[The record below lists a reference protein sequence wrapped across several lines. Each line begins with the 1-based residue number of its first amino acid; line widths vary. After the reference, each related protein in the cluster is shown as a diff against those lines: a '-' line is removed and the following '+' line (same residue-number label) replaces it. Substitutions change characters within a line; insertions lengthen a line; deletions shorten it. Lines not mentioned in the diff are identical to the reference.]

1 MPFEKKI
8 ALDALKPGMYVSRL
22 DRPWVETPFLF
33 QGFTVR
39 TELEIRQL
47 REHCSYVYIDT
58 ERGDDTDQ
66 TLDSRTPSLDQ
77 QVIDLIRKPLANQIY
92 PVTAGLDEERAAAR
106 ASYERLHTTLAA
118 VYEDIQ
124 SGKDVSLG
132 EARLAVEGMTA
143 SIVRNPDA
151 FVWLTRL
158 KRKDTYSYTHA
169 IDTSALA
176 ANFGR
181 HLGLPRQE
189 LNELAL
195 ATLLLDIGKIKLPDE
210 MLAKPGKLT
219 DAEFKLM
226 RRHVQFSLELMH
238 GCRGVGKETLKT
250 IATHHERHA
259 GHGYP
264 RRLRGLEIPVFGR
277 IAGIVDCY
285 DAITSDRP
293 YAKALSQYEAIR
305 KLYEWRDHDF
315 QADIVEQFI
324 QCLGVYP
331 TGSLVELTTGQV
343 GIVLAQNPVR
353 RLKPVLMLILDENK
367 VAYSFQP
374 RLDLVSE
381 DRSASGEPIEILRAL
396 EPGSYGIDPVDYYI

>member
-1 MPFEKKI
+1 MPFEKKV
-8 ALDALKPGMYVSRL
+8 DVEALKPGMYVSRL
-22 DRPWVETPFLF
+22 DRPWIETPFPF
-33 QGFTVR
+33 QGFTLR
-39 TELEIRQL
+39 SGHETRQL
-47 REHCSYVYIDT
+47 RVHCRYVYIDI
-58 ERGDDTDQ
+58 ERGDDTSEELIDE
-66 TLDSRTPSLDQ
+66 SRSLDQ
-77 QVIDLIRKPLANQIY
+77 QVVDLLRRPLAQQIY
-92 PVTAGLDEERAAAR
+92 PITATLDDERAASQESHR
-106 ASYERLHTTLAA
+106 RLQTALADI
-118 VYEDIQ
+118 YDDIQ
-124 SGKDVSLG
+124 AGKNVSLR
-132 EARLAVEGMTA
+132 EAKLAVEGMTA

-151 FVWLTRL
+151 FIWLTRL
-158 KRKDTYSYTHA
+158 KRKDTYAYAHA

-181 HLGLPRQE
+181 HLGLSRAE

-226 RRHVQFSLELMH
+226 RRHVQFSLELL
-238 GCRGVGKETLKT
+238 GSCRGIGKETLKT

-285 DAITSDRP
+285 DAVTSVRP
-293 YAKALSQYEAIR
+293 FAKALSQYEAIR
-305 KLYEWRDHDF
+305 KLYEWRDQDF

-353 RLKPVLMLILDENK
+353 RLKPVLMLILDEDK
-367 VAYSFQP
+367 IAYNFQP
-374 RLDLVSE
+374 RLDLVNE
-381 DRSASGEPIEILRAL
+381 DQTAAGEPIEILRAL
-396 EPGSYGIDPVDYYI
+396 EPGSYGIDPADYYI